1 VPLIVLVLAVALLL
15 VPAAGGAN
23 ELIRP
28 GQGIGKVDLGMTQ
41 AQVRR
46 ALGPHDTGWSEARGL
61 NLRYLELTWDR
72 GPADYFAVGL
82 LGRPGRLRV
91 VSIATT
97 RRAETYRGIGAGA
110 TIARLRRTIRG
121 LRCLDYWPAEGGTI
135 VESGFALGRR
145 NGPQTVFIRGK
156 WRFYRSNPGARIA
169 YVAVRTPAA
178 LHGVRAQPCRG

>member
-1 VPLIVLVLAVALLL
+1 
-15 VPAAGGAN
+15 
-23 ELIRP
+23 
-28 GQGIGKVDLGMTQ
+28 MTQ